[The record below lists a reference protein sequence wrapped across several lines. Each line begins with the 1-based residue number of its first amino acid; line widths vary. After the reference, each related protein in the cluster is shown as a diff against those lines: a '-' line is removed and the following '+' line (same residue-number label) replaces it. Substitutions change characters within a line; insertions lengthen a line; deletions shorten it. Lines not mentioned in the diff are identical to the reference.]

1 MNELLR
7 RDAGKEFFVEIIMK
21 EEVNP
26 TEDNLLLFQV
36 EENTQISPQ
45 FGSSVPV
52 VHAPYP

>member
-7 RDAGKEFFVEIIMK
+7 RDAGKDFFVEIIMK